1 MDLYLVRHAESEIP
15 LDAIQTDYP
24 LSALGQEQ
32 ARRLAERFREARID
46 RLITTPYQRTRQ
58 TAEQIAR
65 VAGIVAE
72 EEPAFGAIDPGELG
86 RTPFSQRQQRF
97 PEYYKNPS
105 PLLDYRPFG
114 GEGPQEFSQR
124 VIAAFEEKIWR
135 PYRDAQATIVVV
147 CHGETINVVLL
158 HLLGLPFE
166 GWLYFTIEH
175 TAVTFVDA
183 RLGRPRLRYVNDS
196 NHLAEL
202 SRGHRGMVGGE
213 APRYD
218 RRL

>member
-1 MDLYLVRHAESEIP
+1 MDLYLIRHGESEIP

-24 LSALGQEQ
+24 LSALGHEQ
-32 ARRLAERFREARID
+32 AQRMAERFRDARID

-58 TAEQIAR
+58 TARYLAQ
-65 VAGIVAE
+65 VAGIEPV
-72 EEPAFGAIDPGELG
+72 EEPGLGAIDPGELG

-97 PEYYKNPS
+97 PEYYQNPS
-105 PLLDYRPFG
+105 PLMDYRPFG
-114 GEGPQEFSQR
+114 GEGPGEFAAR
-124 VIAAFEEKIWR
+124 VTTAFEEKVWR
-135 PYRDAQATIVVV
+135 PYRDAQATVAIV
-147 CHGETINVVLL
+147 CHGETINVILL
-158 HLLGLPFE
+158 YLLGLPFE

-175 TAVTFVDA
+175 TAVTFVDV